1 MTCGWATK
9 ELNELR
15 GILLNTRV
23 FFFAGRPLT
32 YFTSLWGGTMDLAQL
47 DGREKETK

>member
-15 GILLNTRV
+15 GILLNARV
-23 FFFAGRPLT
+23 FWGKPLT
-32 YFTSLWGGTMDLAQL
+32 YFTTLWGGTMDLAQL
-47 DGREKETK
+47 DGRAKETE